1 MVCTAVER
9 SSGTAARSSGRTARS
24 LGPRTRPSRAESPS
38 RAPASPSTLIG
49 LMASGG
55 GGCKGGGSEGGGSE
69 EVLLP
74 SCTVLAPPA
83 ETYCRR
89 PCASRC
95 QPVPSSLRAFSRA
108 TASWSRRA
116 RSSSHVGCAPSL
128 GLARRMRAFSRA
140 TASAACMV
148 RVRAR
153 ARGKARVR
161 VRVELGLGLGLG
173 LPPRR

>member
-38 RAPASPSTLIG
+38 GATASPSTLIGLMAIG

-95 QPVPSSLRAFSRA
+95 QPVPSSLRAF
-108 TASWSRRA
+108 
-116 RSSSHVGCAPSL
+116 G
-128 GLARRMRAFSRA
+128 
-140 TASAACMV
+140 V
-148 RVRAR
+148 RVRGRGRAR
-153 ARGKARVR
+153 ARVRARVR
-161 VRVELGLGLGLG
+161 VRGGSARQCVPSLSLGARLLPRDGQLVKARPLELARGVRALSRAGT
-173 LPPRR
+173 